1 MWRFNE
7 VPPCSA
13 FEVIRKAFCEHSDFD
28 PSTSKLPVM
37 TVWTTAALWGAKLS
51 IRHQELISFRSLELH
66 AAWNLGFS
74 WCRDLQT
81 MRRLEIQQVC
91 LLHLDSCSLPC
102 HMLCCVSGNTWLFTP
117 SERYKQKS
125 RFGWLNYCTWRRQNC
140 SWFILGTWNFVLH
153 VQIPSVTPQ

>member
-7 VPPCSA
+7 VLPCSA
-13 FEVIRKAFCEHSDFD
+13 FEVRNGADFD

-51 IRHQELISFRSLELH
+51 IRHQELISFRSLEFF

-81 MRRLEIQQVC
+81 MRRLKIQQVC
-91 LLHLDSCSLPC
+91 LLHLEPCSLPC
-102 HMLCCVSGNTWLFTP
+102 RVLCCMTRSSGLFTP
-117 SERYKQKS
+117 SERDKQKS
-125 RFGWLNYCTWRRQNC
+125 RFGWLNCTWRRQSC
-140 SWFILGTWNFVLH
+140 SWFILGTWNFVWH
-153 VQIPSVTPQ
+153 MQIPSVTAE